1 MKKIRLL
8 QVIPNLNSGG
18 AERGTVDIA
27 NAIVKSDNISFVVSN
42 GGRLERNLKL
52 NKTNFI
58 KLPVHSKNPWIIYRN
73 INKIQNIVKKNNIN
87 IIHTRSRAPAWSTYY
102 VAKKNKTKSVSTFH
116 NIYGNQNLNL
126 NGNYHIITVEV
137 PNGIVQSLGNI
148 ANSSYTFHC
157 F

>member
-52 NKTNFI
+52 NKTYHNF
-58 KLPVHSKNPWIIYRN
+58 
-73 INKIQNIVKKNNIN
+73 
-87 IIHTRSRAPAWSTYY
+87 
-102 VAKKNKTKSVSTFH
+102 
-116 NIYGNQNLNL
+116 
-126 NGNYHIITVEV
+126 
-137 PNGIVQSLGNI
+137 
-148 ANSSYTFHC
+148 NSSMGLQTNKKRISKKG
-157 F
+157 

>member
-52 NKTNFI
+52 NKTTNFI

-116 NIYGNQNLNL
+116 NIYDSSNKLKKIYNSQ
-126 NGNYHIITVEV
+126 
-137 PNGIVQSLGNI
+137 LGK
-148 ANSSYTFHC
+148 ANSIIAICMPRQSPK
-157 F
+157 

>member
-73 INKIQNIVKKNNIN
+73 INKIINKINNFCYFFFFITQE
-87 IIHTRSRAPAWSTYY
+87 IFI
-102 VAKKNKTKSVSTFH
+102 F
-116 NIYGNQNLNL
+116 NQ
-126 NGNYHIITVEV
+126 
-137 PNGIVQSLGNI
+137 
-148 ANSSYTFHC
+148 
-157 F
+157 